1 MILMAFIVCE
11 FLGNYISFSDSHF
24 FQKEKQI
31 EKISIYTQTI
41 AGIEN

>member
-1 MILMAFIVCE
+1 MILMAFTVCE
-11 FLGNYISFSDSHF
+11 FLRNYISFSDSHF

-31 EKISIYTQTI
+31 ERKSIYSQTT